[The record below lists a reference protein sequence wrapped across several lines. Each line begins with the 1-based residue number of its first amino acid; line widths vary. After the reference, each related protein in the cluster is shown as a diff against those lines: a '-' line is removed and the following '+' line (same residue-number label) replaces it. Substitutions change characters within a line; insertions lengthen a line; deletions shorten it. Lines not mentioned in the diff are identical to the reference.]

1 MINLQDTSGLPL
13 LLNTQDNSLQPAGE
27 IMFDKRDRVKLENIK
42 PVLLNKTLRYPIDIY
57 SEYCDICLSKDQN
70 CFKNHKLHFSII
82 ILPPGLL
89 GIEYNKTHI
98 FAPDLD
104 QNDISV
110 IIDIIYGKGS
120 ILIQRVK
127 EKGEYDFDT
136 EVDFAA
142 VMKVER
148 CNRAIVPQNY
158 MYTFIN
164 ASNYPL
170 IIARLYEDDGK
181 IDYRSMRKEHGMSY
195 YFIRKNAR
203 QEIVRNPHYKE
214 VPNLKKFNNEK
225 YLRSYNCTS
234 KKPIYTQF
242 LKEPKKFCR
251 LLV

>member
-1 MINLQDTSGLPL
+1 MINLQDSSGLPL

-27 IMFDKRDRVKLENIK
+27 ITFEKRDRVKLDNLK

-57 SEYCDICLSKDQN
+57 SEYCDICIENDHD
-70 CFKNHKLHFSII
+70 CFNKSKLHYSII
-82 ILPPGLL
+82 VLPPGLL

-98 FAPDLD
+98 FSPDQD

-110 IIDIIYGKGS
+110 IIDIVYGKGS
-120 ILIQRVK
+120 ILIQRIK

-136 EVDFAA
+136 EVDFVASSKINKCDR
-142 VMKVER
+142 V
-148 CNRAIVPQNY
+148 IIPQNY

-203 QEIVRNPHYKE
+203 EEIVRNPHYKE
-214 VPNLKKFNNEK
+214 VPPLKKFNSDK
-225 YLRSYNCTS
+225 YLRKYKYTS

-242 LKEPKKFCR
+242 IKNPRKFCK